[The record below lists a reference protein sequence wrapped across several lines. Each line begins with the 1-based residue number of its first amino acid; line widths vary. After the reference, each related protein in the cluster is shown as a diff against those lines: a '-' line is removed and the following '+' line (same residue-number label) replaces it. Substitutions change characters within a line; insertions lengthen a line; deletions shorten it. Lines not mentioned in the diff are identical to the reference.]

1 LKPLHTRAINFLT
14 KYNYVKQ
21 YAFVADISI
30 LDNVAVA
37 METIHHMKCKV
48 REKVGEVVLKID
60 ISKKYDK
67 VDWRYL
73 VNIMIKTGFCE
84 KRVKWIHICLHSIQH
99 SIMVN
104 GESVGP
110 IISGRGLR

>member
-1 LKPLHTRAINFLT
+1 M
-14 KYNYVKQ
+14 
-21 YAFVADISI
+21 SI

-60 ISKKYDK
+60 ISKTHDK

-84 KRVKWIHICLHSIQH
+84 KWESGYIYASIQ
-99 SIMVN
+99 SNIQ
-104 GESVGP
+104 
-110 IISGRGLR
+110 

>member
-1 LKPLHTRAINFLT
+1 
-14 KYNYVKQ
+14 
-21 YAFVADISI
+21 
-30 LDNVAVA
+30 
-37 METIHHMKCKV
+37 MKCKV
-48 REKVGEVVLKID
+48 REKVGEVVSKID
-60 ISKKYDK
+60 ISKTYDK

-84 KRVKWIHICLHSIQH
+84 KWVKWIHICLH

-110 IISGRGLR
+110 IIYGRGLR